1 MNDDSQSSCDG
12 HKLFGRQRVRSAHGY
27 GQGGKKPSARDKSRI
42 FVRQTSDENV
52 AYKVKRKKEE
62 GAIDAFFYESVQ
74 SDYLADALDAL

>member
-12 HKLFGRQRVRSAHGY
+12 HKLFGRQCVRSAHGY

-42 FVRQTSDENV
+42 FVRQNV